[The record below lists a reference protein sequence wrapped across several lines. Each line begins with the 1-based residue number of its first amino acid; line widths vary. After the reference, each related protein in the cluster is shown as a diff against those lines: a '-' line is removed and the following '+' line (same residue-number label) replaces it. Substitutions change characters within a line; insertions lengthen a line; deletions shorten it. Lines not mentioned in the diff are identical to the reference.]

1 VAGRVG
7 FLAPAESALPP
18 PAKPLPGAAETLGP
32 VVTTMTSDRPTPRVS
47 IHAAAE
53 AVRASRRADA
63 PNAEQSWVDETTTPG
78 VSETSR

>member
-1 VAGRVG
+1 
-7 FLAPAESALPP
+7 
-18 PAKPLPGAAETLGP
+18 
-32 VVTTMTSDRPTPRVS
+32 MTADRPTPRVS

-63 PNAEQSWVDETTTPG
+63 PNAEQSWVDDTTTPG